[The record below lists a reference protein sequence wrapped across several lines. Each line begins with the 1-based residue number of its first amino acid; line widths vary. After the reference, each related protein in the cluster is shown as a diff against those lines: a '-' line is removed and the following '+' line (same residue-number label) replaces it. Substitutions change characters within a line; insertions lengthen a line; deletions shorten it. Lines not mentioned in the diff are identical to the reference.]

1 LLSVIIPT
9 LNEAAN
15 IRETIASICPHDRI
29 EIIIVDGGS
38 TDETI
43 AIANEL
49 GINKIFVAKGRANQM
64 NIGAKSARGEILL
77 FLHADTKLPPAF
89 DRSIVEVM
97 SGKYSIPI
105 AGAFNLQIDSPK
117 LSLRVVEW
125 LVKWRSRLFQMPYGD
140 QAIFMT
146 AQTWR
151 SIGGF
156 PELPIM
162 EDFELM
168 RRLKRQGSIV
178 TIGPPVLTSAR
189 RWLHRGV
196 IQTTIVNQIII
207 VGYLLG
213 VSPTKLAT
221 WYRRQPR
228 TSQNPDFSEKSG
240 F

>member
-15 IRETIASICPHDRI
+15 IRATIASICPKDRI

-43 AIANEL
+43 EIASEL
-49 GINKIFVAKGRANQM
+49 GIKVFTAKGRANQM
-64 NIGAKSARGEILL
+64 NIGAKSAQGEILL

-117 LSLRVVEW
+117 LSLRVIEW
-125 LVKWRSRLFQMPYGD
+125 LVKWRSHLFQMPYGD

-178 TIGPPVLTSAR
+178 TIDPPVLTSAR
-189 RWLHRGV
+189 RWLRRGV
-196 IQTTIVNQIII
+196 VQTTAINQIMI

-221 WYRRQPR
+221 WYRRQPL
-228 TSQNPDFSEKSG
+228 
-240 F
+240 